1 MICFSKKSGFTL
13 SEILV
18 TLGLIG
24 VISALTIPNL
34 AYNYRAKVLE
44 EQFRSTYNDIKQV
57 GSMLNYEKGDVGLYA
72 NKENFHK
79 WEKEFISRIHGGNN
93 LLTGVTHASISK
105 ELIRIY
111 KEGGGSP
118 GPYRFNLNGN
128 RRVQT
133 GTHCDNGSIWLDTK
147 GRIWTFN
154 SENRIICVDIN
165 GTANPNRLN
174 IDIFGFIPMSA
185 EQVAVWVYDDP
196 DNPNNY
202 SGAIIPCDLDV
213 IQGKSLSNL
222 IPEKPYEKKQPGQW
236 ATALDACPFN
246 EPIENVAAMHGV
258 YPGKSAKN
266 KEVEITDN
274 YWKKYIDYK

>member
-1 MICFSKKSGFTL
+1 M
-13 SEILV
+13 
-18 TLGLIG
+18 GLIG

-44 EQFRSTYNDIKQV
+44 EQFRSTYNDIKQI
-57 GSMLNYEKGDVGLYA
+57 GSMLNYDKGDVGLYA
-72 NKENFHK
+72 NKENFTT
-79 WEKEFISRIHGGNN
+79 WQQEFMSRVHGGNN
-93 LLTGVTHASISK
+93 LLNGINHNNITT
-105 ELIRIY
+105 ELRRIY
-111 KEGGGSP
+111 REGGGSP
-118 GPYRFNLNGN
+118 GPYRFNLNGTT
-128 RRVQT
+128 RAQT
-133 GTHCDNGSIWLDTK
+133 GIHCDNGTIWLDTK

-154 SENRIICVDIN
+154 AENRIICVDIN

-213 IQGKSLSNL
+213 IQGKGLSNA
-222 IPEKPYEKKQPGQW
+222 IPTKPYEKKAPGQW

-246 EPIENVAAMHGV
+246 EPIENIAAMHGV
-258 YPGKSAKN
+258 HAGKSAKN
-266 KEVEITDN
+266 RDVDISDN